1 MSRSRFTSY
10 FAEPM
15 SPWQRALS
23 RAASFGMTIRGRI
36 LVAFLVMSMITA
48 ALGGYATFGIKDAG
62 ILVDKTFDESL
73 MSINYARAAAADF
86 AAMRAAFARLWIA
99 SDPAMRDRLENEID
113 KLTKTLFDDL
123 QIAVRRSQ
131 SVRARQ
137 ASANVESAVEAWAN
151 MRERLL
157 DRTKLDTDWE
167 TLDHY
172 AAKVDEQIDLLVNYT
187 AGDGF
192 IYRQTARA
200 TVARDLNLNIAGT
213 VLALVLSGLVAW
225 ALARRI
231 VRPVAMASSVA
242 ERIANGK
249 LDVVIPKGGADELGV
264 LLASMGLMRD
274 NIKTMMEREVT
285 QRRTAQSRL
294 ADALES
300 SQEGVVVVDA
310 DNCIALANAQAADF
324 LGVSPN
330 LLKPGTPLAE
340 LQPAFGDSVNAD
352 RVLQRRDSGLQAT
365 GEVLL
370 ADGRWLRIS
379 HSATRDRGF
388 IVVCSDISLSKKQE
402 ANLRQTNWRLDAAL
416 DNMSQGL
423 CLFDAQ
429 NRLEV
434 VNRRFFE
441 IFGLERDKI
450 QPGISFREILELS
463 VARQNHA
470 GKTVDELLAE
480 LTDFMRRS
488 ANGTHFY
495 ELSDGRVVACAYNTT
510 SDGGWV
516 ATYEDVTERRQ
527 AETQIMHMARHD
539 ALTNLPNRLL
549 FREQM
554 EQSLGRGEKLAVL
567 FIDLD
572 RFKNVNDTLGHPVGD
587 ALLCAVTKRLQ
598 LAVRGADTV
607 ARLGGDEF
615 AIIQIGGRPTDA
627 TELAARIIDSISQA
641 FDVHGHQVM
650 IGTSVGIAIAPT
662 DGNEPDQLLRNAD
675 MALYRAK
682 SEGRGTY
689 HFFQPEMDAQ
699 MQARRSLEL
708 DLRKALLAGEF
719 ELYYQPMIDLKSDK
733 VCGFE
738 ALVRWNHPERGLIG
752 PDDFIPVAEEIGL
765 IVPIGDWVLK
775 QACRDAMTWP
785 GKLTVA
791 VNLSAVQFRNPSLA
805 LSVVGAL
812 GASGLP
818 ASRLELEITETVL
831 LQDDKAVLDVL
842 HQIRALGVRI
852 SMDDFGTGYSSLSYL
867 RSFPFDK
874 IKIDRSFIREL
885 GKENDCVAIIRAVTR
900 LGHSLGMITTAEGV
914 ETKEQLDILRVE
926 GCTQVQGFLYS
937 QPRPVKEIPALLQ
950 KLRPQVRA
958 A

>member
-1 MSRSRFTSY
+1 
-10 FAEPM
+10 
-15 SPWQRALS
+15 
-23 RAASFGMTIRGRI
+23 
-36 LVAFLVMSMITA
+36 
-48 ALGGYATFGIKDAG
+48 
-62 ILVDKTFDESL
+62 
-73 MSINYARAAAADF
+73 
-86 AAMRAAFARLWIA
+86 
-99 SDPAMRDRLENEID
+99 
-113 KLTKTLFDDL
+113 
-123 QIAVRRSQ
+123 
-131 SVRARQ
+131 
-137 ASANVESAVEAWAN
+137 
-151 MRERLL
+151 
-157 DRTKLDTDWE
+157 
-167 TLDHY
+167 
-172 AAKVDEQIDLLVNYT
+172 
-187 AGDGF
+187 
-192 IYRQTARA
+192 
-200 TVARDLNLNIAGT
+200 
-213 VLALVLSGLVAW
+213 
-225 ALARRI
+225 
-231 VRPVAMASSVA
+231 
-242 ERIANGK
+242 
-249 LDVVIPKGGADELGV
+249 
-264 LLASMGLMRD
+264 
-274 NIKTMMEREVT
+274 
-285 QRRTAQSRL
+285 
-294 ADALES
+294 
-300 SQEGVVVVDA
+300 
-310 DNCIALANAQAADF
+310 
-324 LGVSPN
+324 
-330 LLKPGTPLAE
+330 
-340 LQPAFGDSVNAD
+340 
-352 RVLQRRDSGLQAT
+352 
-365 GEVLL
+365 
-370 ADGRWLRIS
+370 
-379 HSATRDRGF
+379 
-388 IVVCSDISLSKKQE
+388 
-402 ANLRQTNWRLDAAL
+402 
-416 DNMSQGL
+416 
-423 CLFDAQ
+423 
-429 NRLEV
+429 
-434 VNRRFFE
+434 
-441 IFGLERDKI
+441 
-450 QPGISFREILELS
+450 
-463 VARQNHA
+463 
-470 GKTVDELLAE
+470 
-480 LTDFMRRS
+480 
-488 ANGTHFY
+488 
-495 ELSDGRVVACAYNTT
+495 
-510 SDGGWV
+510 
-516 ATYEDVTERRQ
+516 
-527 AETQIMHMARHD
+527 
-539 ALTNLPNRLL
+539 
-549 FREQM
+549 
-554 EQSLGRGEKLAVL
+554 
-567 FIDLD
+567 
-572 RFKNVNDTLGHPVGD
+572 
-587 ALLCAVTKRLQ
+587 
-598 LAVRGADTV
+598 
-607 ARLGGDEF
+607 
-615 AIIQIGGRPTDA
+615 
-627 TELAARIIDSISQA
+627 
-641 FDVHGHQVM
+641 M

-791 VNLSAVQFRNPSLA
+791 VNLSAVQFRNPTLA

>member
-1 MSRSRFTSY
+1 MSRSKLASY
-10 FAEPM
+10 FARLA
-15 SPWQRALS
+15 SQWQRAVS

-36 LVAFLVMSMITA
+36 LIAFLVMSMITA

-73 MSINYARAAAADF
+73 MSINYARAAATDF
-86 AAMRAAFARLWIA
+86 AVMRANFARLWIA
-99 SDPAMRDRLENEID
+99 NDPAMRERLDGEIET
-113 KLTKTLFDDL
+113 LMKTLSDDL
-123 QIAVRRSQ
+123 RVAVQRSQ
-131 SVRARQ
+131 SARARKA
-137 ASANVESAVEAWAN
+137 ASNVQSAVNAWAG

-172 AAKVDEQIDLLVNYT
+172 AGKVDEQIDLLINYT

-213 VLALVLSGLVAW
+213 ALALVLSGLVAW
-225 ALARRI
+225 TLARRI
-231 VRPVAMASSVA
+231 VRPVAVASAVA
-242 ERIANGK
+242 ERIAGGK
-249 LDVVIPKGGADELGV
+249 LDVVIPKGSADELGA

-274 NIKTMMEREVT
+274 NIKTMMEREVA

-300 SQEGVVVVDA
+300 SQEGVVVVDSE
-310 DNCIALANAQAADF
+310 NCIALANPQAADF
-324 LGVSPN
+324 LGVSPS
-330 LLKPGTPLAE
+330 LLKPGTPLTE
-340 LQPAFGDSVNAD
+340 LQLVFGDKVNAD
-352 RVLQRRDSGLQAT
+352 RVLQRRDGGPQAT

-423 CLFDAQ
+423 CLFDSK

-441 IFGLERDKI
+441 IFGLSRDKI
-450 QPGISFREILELS
+450 QPGVSFREIMELS

-470 GKTVDELLAE
+470 GKTVDQLLDELS
-480 LTDFMRRS
+480 DFMRRS
-488 ANGTHFY
+488 ANGTNFY

-554 EQSLGRGEKLAVL
+554 EQALTRREKFAVL

-598 LAVRGADTV
+598 LAVRGVDTV

-615 AIIQIGGRPTDA
+615 AIIQIGARPTDA
-627 TELAARIIDSISQA
+627 TELAGRIIDSISQA
-641 FDVHGHQVM
+641 FDVNGHQVM

-662 DGNEPDQLLRNAD
+662 DGREPDQLLRNAD

-682 SEGRGTY
+682 SQGRGTY

-699 MQARRSLEL
+699 MQARRTLEL
-708 DLRKALLAGEF
+708 DLRKALLANQF
-719 ELYYQPMIDLKSDK
+719 ELYYQPLIDLKSNK
-733 VCGFE
+733 VSGFE
-738 ALVRWNHPERGLIG
+738 ALVRWNHPERGVVG
-752 PDDFIPVAEEIGL
+752 PDSFIPVAEEIGL

-785 GKLTVA
+785 GKLTIA
-791 VNLSAVQFRNPSLA
+791 VNLSAAQFRSPALA

-812 GASGLP
+812 GLSGLP

-842 HQIRALGVRI
+842 HQIRELGVRI

-874 IKIDRSFIREL
+874 IKIDRSFISEL

-914 ETKEQLDILRVE
+914 ETKEQLAILRAE
-926 GCTQVQGFLYS
+926 GCTQVQGFLFS
-937 QPRPVKEIPALLQ
+937 EPRPAKEIPALLQ
-950 KLRPQVRA
+950 KLAPQIRA